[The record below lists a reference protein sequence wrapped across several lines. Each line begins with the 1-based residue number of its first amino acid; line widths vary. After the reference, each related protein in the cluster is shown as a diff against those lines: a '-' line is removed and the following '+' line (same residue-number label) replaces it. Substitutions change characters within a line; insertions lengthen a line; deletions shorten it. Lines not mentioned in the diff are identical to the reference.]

1 MNSIKEFF
9 FLNLN
14 QYESF
19 GINFPIGILI
29 IMMSVV
35 LCCAAFIINYQ
46 KLFTLNLLKQLT
58 RHNATDEK
66 SAKTLSE
73 LHLENSLGL
82 KYSLS
87 SSNSLKSMVKRVG
100 EKTPTYEEYVENS
113 KKKGY
118 KEEKIDFD
126 TARFYINKESL
137 GRVQRIMETSNPAW
151 WRPALMSLFV
161 IALAAIIT
169 VFLPELLEWINDYVI
184 NKS

>member
-1 MNSIKEFF
+1 MNSIKDFF

-29 IMMSVV
+29 TAMSVV
-35 LCCAAFIINYQ
+35 LCCAAFLINYQ
-46 KLFTLNLLKQLT
+46 KLYTLALLKQLT
-58 RHNATDEK
+58 RHEATDEK
-66 SAKTLSE
+66 SAKTLAE
-73 LHLENSLGL
+73 LHLNKSFGL

-87 SSNSLKSMVKRVG
+87 ASNSLKSMVKRVG
-100 EKTPTYEEYVENS
+100 EVIPTYEEYVENS

-126 TARFYINKESL
+126 TARFYLNKEAL
-137 GRVQRIMETSNPAW
+137 GKVQRVMETSNPAW

-161 IALAAIIT
+161 IVLAAILA
-169 VFLPELLEWINDYVI
+169 VFLPELLELINDYVM